1 MLKKR
6 KVGARQASFL
16 PDEKGSRSTQR
27 NREEDFSYG
36 FDDEPAA
43 TESAEES
50 ARYIAD
56 MIASLAHIA
65 RQSKFDLLTYLLD
78 MARVE
83 AEMQA
88 RQTETPLDEDE

>member
-6 KVGARQASFL
+6 KGEAARSSLL
-16 PDEKGSRSTQR
+16 PDPAPLRAPQR
-27 NREEDFSYG
+27 EPEQDFSYD
-36 FDDEPAA
+36 FDDDPGDAES
-43 TESAEES
+43 TEET

-56 MIASLAHIA
+56 MIGSLAHIA
-65 RQSKFDLLTYLLD
+65 RQAKFDLLTYLLD

-88 RQTETPLDEDE
+88 RQSETPLDDD

>member
-6 KVGARQASFL
+6 KNSAAQFANDRMVDATTRHPQDDVSYNFE
-16 PDEKGSRSTQR
+16 DEIDGGDAV
-27 NREEDFSYG
+27 EE
-36 FDDEPAA
+36 
-43 TESAEES
+43 T

-56 MIASLAHIA
+56 MIGSLAHIA
-65 RQSKFDLLTYLLD
+65 RQAKFDLLTYLLD

-88 RQTETPLDEDE
+88 RQSETPLDND